1 MMYAGPVCIIPFSSF
16 PYTDPMSITY
26 KDSGVNIAAAD
37 AAKKRMKALVDS
49 TRTPGVIGG
58 IGAFG
63 GLFRAGFDGMAE
75 PVLVASADGVGTK
88 LKIAFATGR
97 HNTVGTDL
105 VHHCVNDILVQGA
118 RGLFFLDYIALGHL
132 VEDTV
137 VAIVE
142 GLSLGCQSAGCA
154 LLGGETAEMP
164 DFYARGEYDLA
175 GFIVGVVDK
184 SRILDGSAVR
194 PGDIVLGLASDGL
207 HTNGYSLAR
216 KALFDAAG
224 YNLDTVVDGLS
235 EPLADALL
243 RPHRCYAASILPL
256 LDRGAIH
263 GMAHITGGGLLDN
276 IPRSLPDG
284 CGVDIDRHAWDV
296 PALFDVIQRAGDV
309 PDAEM
314 YRAFNMGI
322 GMALMVDAGS
332 ADQAIGVL
340 EAAGET
346 VCRIGA
352 VVSGPKHVS
361 IEGC

>member
-1 MMYAGPVCIIPFSSF
+1 
-16 PYTDPMSITY
+16 MSITY

-37 AAKKRMKALVDS
+37 AAKNRMKALVEQ

-63 GLFRAGFDGMAE
+63 GLFRAAFDGMKE

-97 HNTVGTDL
+97 HNTVGMDI
-105 VHHCVNDILVQGA
+105 VHHCANDILVQGA
-118 RGLFFLDYIALGHL
+118 RSLFFLDYIALGHL

-137 VAIVE
+137 VSIVE
-142 GLSLGCQSAGCA
+142 GLSKGCKNAGCA

-184 SRILDGSAVR
+184 EHLLDGSAVK
-194 PGDIVLGLASDGL
+194 PGDVVLGLASDGL

-216 KALFDAAG
+216 KALFEAG
-224 YNLDTVVDGLS
+224 GYTVDSVLDGVGES
-235 EPLADALL
+235 LADALL
-243 RPHRCYAASILPL
+243 RPHRCYAKSILPL
-256 LDRGAIH
+256 LGDNAIH
-263 GMAHITGGGLLDN
+263 GMAHITGGGLVDN
-276 IPRSLPDG
+276 IPRSLPV
-284 CGVDIDRHAWDV
+284 GVGVTIDRHSWEV
-296 PALFDVIQRAGDV
+296 PAIFEAIRKAGDV

-322 GMALMVDAGS
+322 GMVLLVDPSAADNVAKALG
-332 ADQAIGVL
+332 
-340 EAAGET
+340 AAGET
-346 VCRIGA
+346 VIRTGEA
-352 VVSGPKHVS
+352 KAGPRHVE
-361 IEGC
+361 IEGI